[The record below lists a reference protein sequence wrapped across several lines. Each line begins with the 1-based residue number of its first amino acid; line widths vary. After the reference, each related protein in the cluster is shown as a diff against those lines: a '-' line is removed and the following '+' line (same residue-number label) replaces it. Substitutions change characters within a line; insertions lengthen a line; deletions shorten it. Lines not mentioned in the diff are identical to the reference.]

1 MASSREYNVAVVGAT
16 GNAGNNTLKI
26 LAERNF
32 PVGKVWAVAS
42 QRSVGKKVSFKSRD
56 LEVQSLDSMDF
67 SQIDLAILC
76 AGSDF
81 SKRHAQRITEAGC
94 TIIDKSSYFRF
105 NPKVPLVVPEV
116 NEKILNKGAPLG
128 IICTP
133 NCVAVPLSMTLKAL
147 GDLAPLKRVVVST
160 YQSVSG
166 AGRAASDE
174 LYNQT
179 KAVISSGTVATDVF
193 SKQIAFNAIPVIGN
207 LDGAGVSDEEDKVAR
222 EICKILKS
230 DVRVTVTCVR
240 VPTFIGH
247 GMSVCCEFSKEFS
260 LEDAYHAFD
269 CFEGILVVDRRD
281 DNVVATPL
289 DAQGEDAV
297 YISRVRRDPTV
308 KSGLMFW
315 AVTDNLRKGA
325 ALNSVQIAESLID
338 IDPKLKFFKHK
349 AK

>member
-1 MASSREYNVAVVGAT
+1 MKSAREYNVAIVGAT
-16 GNAGNNTLKI
+16 GNAGNNTLKV

-32 PVGKVWAVAS
+32 PVDRIFAVAS
-42 QRSVGKKVSFKSRD
+42 KKSVGKKVSFKNRD
-56 LEVQSLDSMDF
+56 LEVQSFDSVDF
-67 SQIDLAILC
+67 SQIDLAIFC
-76 AGSDF
+76 AGGSF
-81 SKRHAQRITEAGC
+81 SKKYAQQIAEAGC

-128 IICTP
+128 IISTP

-147 GDLAPLKRVVVST
+147 MDVAPVKRVVVST
-160 YQSVSG
+160 YQAVSG
-166 AGRAASDE
+166 AGRSASDE

-179 KAVISSGTVATDVF
+179 KSVISSGSVVTDVF

-207 LDGAGVSDEEDKVAR
+207 LNAAGVSDEEDKISL

-230 DVRVTVTCVR
+230 DVKVAVTCVR

-247 GMSVCCEFSKEFS
+247 GMSDCCDFSKENS
-260 LEDAYHAFD
+260 PEAAYHDFD
-269 CFEGILVVDRRD
+269 CSEGILVVDRRE

-297 YISRVRRDPTV
+297 FVSRVRKDPTV
-308 KSGLMFW
+308 RNGLMFW
-315 AVTDNLRKGA
+315 VVTDNLRKGA
-325 ALNSVQIAESLID
+325 ALNSVQIAERLID
-338 IDPKLKFFKHK
+338 IDPKLRLFKCN
-349 AK
+349 

>member
-1 MASSREYNVAVVGAT
+1 MASSREYNIAVVGAT

-32 PVGKVWAVAS
+32 PVGRVLAVAS
-42 QRSVGKKVSFKSRD
+42 QLSVGKKVSFKSRD
-56 LEVQSLDSMDF
+56 LEVQSFDSVDF

-81 SKRHAQRITEAGC
+81 SKKHAQQITEAGC

-116 NEKILNKGAPLG
+116 NEKILSKGASLG
-128 IICTP
+128 IISTP

-147 GDLAPLKRVVVST
+147 TDVAPVKRVVVST
-160 YQSVSG
+160 YQAVSG

-179 KAVISSGTVATDVF
+179 KAVVSSGTVVTDVF
-193 SKQIAFNAIPVIGN
+193 SKQIAFNSIPVIGN
-207 LDGAGVSDEEDKVAR
+207 LNVAGVSDEEEKIAS

-230 DVRVTVTCVR
+230 DVRVAVTCVR

-247 GMSVCCEFSKEFS
+247 GMSVCCEFSKEIS
-260 LEDAYHAFD
+260 PEDAYHAFD

-281 DNVVATPL
+281 DNIVATPL

-308 KSGLMFW
+308 KNGLMFW
-315 AVTDNLRKGA
+315 VVTDNLRKGA
-325 ALNSVQIAESLID
+325 ALNSVQIAERLIE
-338 IDPKLKFFKHK
+338 IDPKLKLFKHK